1 MKKHHERGTGG
12 KNGTR
17 FVQKGKETEK
27 CTKKMRKQAEQIEQ
41 KSPIHTKSSLKCAI
55 PIFQ

>member
-1 MKKHHERGTGG
+1 MKKHHERGTEG

-27 CTKKMRKQAEQIEQ
+27 CTKKMQKKAEQIEQ
-41 KSPIHTKSSLKCAI
+41 KSPIHTKPALKCII
-55 PIFQ
+55 PAFQ